1 MALTKIP
8 STLLETSGHLVFG
21 DNEWIKMGASN
32 DLLITH
38 DGSSSY
44 IIDNGSGGLTIAGS
58 GVYIKNAAYN
68 EQMISAVENGAVE
81 LYHDNSKKLETTSTG
96 VKVLGNITNA
106 SGDLTLDVGGDI
118 NLDAGG
124 ANINFNDDGT
134 SIGHIEMAG
143 QNLEIKSKVAD
154 KDIIFKGNDNGT
166 AVTALTLDMSA
177 AGAATFNSDVTT
189 GGKLTVSDGGN
200 ATVAAIRFN
209 AGLGIS
215 SPSTDQMNFITAD
228 TTRMVIDSAGN
239 VGIGA
244 TTPASNAGWNRF
256 LEIAGG
262 TSNAVVL
269 DGTDG
274 QEGGVGM
281 VDSLYVDAYGH
292 STASNNNII
301 FRTQNANGVSS
312 GIEAMRI
319 NSLGRVGIGTSV
331 PGYPLVV
338 AATAN
343 NWNTYLAQFYRPDG
357 LSHVGEPFSEL
368 ILQNHE
374 TTAGYAYGGMTMM
387 ALNQAHLRFQV
398 GNTSTWGG
406 SNSKRWQIRL
416 GLGNTE
422 DKLSIY
428 SWTAATEIMTMDSSA
443 TTTFL
448 STSSNY
454 CVKFG
459 TGNGQF
465 GVGALN
471 SSYIHTQ
478 RLSGPTLFYWSHA
491 CYASGGFHTYSDE
504 RLKKEVT
511 LIPNALTK
519 VKKMKGVTFKWTDPD
534 KRGSAKTGKQF
545 GVTAQNMLEIDSELP
560 ELSAD
565 PLAEG
570 GKEDTSEKYYT
581 MDYTRITPFLIEAIK
596 EQQTLIETLQ
606 TKVAALEA
614 K

>member
-1 MALTKIP
+1 MALTTTP
-8 STLLETSGHLVFG
+8 TELTATALTLTTAAQPNITSVG
-21 DNEWIKMGASN
+21 
-32 DLLITH
+32 T
-38 DGSSSY
+38 
-44 IIDNGSGGLTIAGS
+44 LTS
-58 GVYIKNAAYN
+58 LTVTNAATF
-68 EQMISAVENGAVE
+68 
-81 LYHDNSKKLETTSTG
+81 NSTVAATSFI
-96 VKVLGNITNA
+96 GNIIKT
-106 SGDLTLDVGGDI
+106 GDLTVDVSGDI
-118 NLDAGG
+118 ILDADGG
-124 ANINFNDDGT
+124 NIVLRDGGTQFGDIYTSSNHLYIKSTVSDANIYF
-134 SIGHIEMAG
+134 E
-143 QNLEIKSKVAD
+143 
-154 KDIIFKGNDNGT
+154 GNDGGT
-166 AVTALTLDMSA
+166 AIGALTLDMSA